1 VNLALV
7 SVIAARLCFF
17 PLAIAAFVCAIK
29 QPQRRRQSLPT
40 IRSLL
45 VRPQIFCTAGE
56 KTRVNCALCI
66 LRTAGC
72 GSHHYFAIERYVIAQ
87 FRWFV
92 CVETQNKSLAS
103 VLSSVQSLCCMF
115 SSAQFVRGEH
125 HLAQTHA
132 QNKSKLSQTQ
142 IERLKV

>member
-1 VNLALV
+1 MATARKRSSYFGCL
-7 SVIAARLCFF
+7 SVVCFITRLSARKYTRRVHMFIFCDRCKVRARELGIGERNCSQTFF

-29 QPQRRRQSLPT
+29 QPRRRRQSLPT

-92 CVETQNKSLAS
+92 CAETPK
-103 VLSSVQSLCCMF
+103 
-115 SSAQFVRGEH
+115 
-125 HLAQTHA
+125 
-132 QNKSKLSQTQ
+132 
-142 IERLKV
+142 